1 MDRWRIALLGSAA
14 AVAMLA
20 GEPARAISINN
31 QVVPTLDAA
40 SGYYDSTNQF
50 PNVGAP
56 LVGSGTFCTGSLINS
71 RTILTAAHCFTSG
84 LQIAGVSFNNIAS
97 SSDPNFRGITSFYR
111 NTNYNAVTQAGDI
124 AVISLSRPITA
135 IQPVMLS
142 GAVPSPGMLLF
153 AAGYGGFGVGTD
165 CCNPGDNRRRF
176 VTTEFGALAA
186 AAGVRYP
193 NGTGATALFLSAQ
206 FRDPENPNST
216 IPNNNVNNIFN
227 LTVPTSRL
235 EGGTVGGGQ
244 RQPRLHHDGK
254 WACADRRA
262 LWGHK
267 STVPRR
273 RIWVYRRPKGQ
284 PVRTG
289 SIRRCF
295 RLGTA
300 CSVPRLGRAK

>member
-1 MDRWRIALLGSAA
+1 MALLISQ
-14 AVAMLA
+14 
-20 GEPARAISINN
+20 PASAISIN
-31 QVVPTLDAA
+31 DAFFPPDPIPMRDTA
-40 SGYYDSTNQF
+40 SNYYDSTNKF
-50 PNVGAP
+50 PNVAAP
-56 LVGSGTFCTGSLINS
+56 IGVLTPEGTFCTGSLINS
-71 RTILTAAHCFTSG
+71 RTILTAAHCYRSQFAG
-84 LQIAGVSFNNIAS
+84 AGVGISFNPIAS
-97 SSDPNFRGITSFYR
+97 TSDPNFRGITSFYR
-111 NTNYNAVTQAGDI
+111 HNFDNDTAANDI
-124 AVISLSRPITA
+124 ALISLSRPLTA
-135 IQPVMLS
+135 IQPVVLS